1 MWRCGV
7 ADTSG
12 AVYLRPL
19 ALPVALC
26 FKTFMGGRVI
36 KRCNMV
42 KRMLRYTRLKVRY
55 ETATAL
61 LQAGCEFTGAQR

>member
-12 AVYLRPL
+12 AMYLRPL

-36 KRCNMV
+36 KRCGWQYGEEDV
-42 KRMLRYTRLKVRY
+42 AVYAA
-55 ETATAL
+55 E
-61 LQAGCEFTGAQR
+61 G